1 MTVEQSVPTTHQTA
15 REMAEQL
22 CLGFKYHDERER
34 EAAITAFAFVD
45 ARQFSHVSE
54 QTAREASVAYV
65 DALWAKDAL
74 EQSCM
79 RDGKIDMEALEQA
92 DWSDVRSAFA
102 RRASRVGID
111 PRYAEQSTIAWRR
124 HKTGGDYWT
133 PMKQAQTYELRA
145 ALQDPDYPSKPRYG
159 QSGFGPEASRY
170 ELGVELHDMR
180 QWEQARDVMIP
191 YFERILR
198 SRRTTRRAAMT
209 ANDD

>member
-1 MTVEQSVPTTHQTA
+1 MTAEQSVPATQQTA

-22 CLGFKYHDERER
+22 CLGFKYHDERKR
-34 EAAITAFAFVD
+34 EAAIAAFAFVD
-45 ARQFSHVSE
+45 RRQFGHISE
-54 QTAREASVAYV
+54 ETAREASVAYV

-79 RDGKIDMEALEQA
+79 RDGEIDMEALDEA
-92 DWSDVRSAFA
+92 DWSTVRSAFA
-102 RRASRVGID
+102 RRASLVEID

-191 YFERILR
+191 YFERVLR
-198 SRRTTRRAAMT
+198 SRRNNQRSVVTPAD
-209 ANDD
+209 N